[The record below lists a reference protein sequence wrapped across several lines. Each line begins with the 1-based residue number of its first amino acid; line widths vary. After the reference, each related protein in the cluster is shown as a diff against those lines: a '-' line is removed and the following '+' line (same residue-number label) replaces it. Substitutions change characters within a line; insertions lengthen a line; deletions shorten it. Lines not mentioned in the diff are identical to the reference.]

1 MKIYILDAFH
11 PAGVEYAARH
21 AEVVRWDDP
30 RVKNWAEDADGVMVR
45 MTPIRAADLARARKL
60 RIICKQGVGVD
71 TIDLEAARARGI
83 PVCRTPGVNSEAVA
97 EMAMAL
103 ALSVARRTADLD
115 RMLRAGASIERSKL
129 LGVEL
134 WQKTVGVVGMGA
146 IGMRVARKWRA
157 AFDARILA
165 YDPHVDD
172 WKDRPYRRV
181 SHLKELLGESD
192 LVTIHVPLTAETRG
206 MIGKGELALMKESAI
221 LVNTSRGGIVD
232 EAALYD
238 ALKADRLF
246 GAGLDVWEVEPPPKG
261 HPLLGL
267 PNVVGTPHVAGGTR
281 ETQERSSLQVAQQ
294 VVDVLNGSTPL
305 PQNRVA

>member
-11 PAGVEYAARH
+11 PAGVAYAARH

-71 TIDLEAARARGI
+71 TIDLEAAKARGI

-129 LGVEL
+129 LGIEL
-134 WQKTVGVVGMGA
+134 WEKTVGVIGMGA
-146 IGMRVARKWRA
+146 VGTRVARKWHA

-165 YDPHVDD
+165 YDPYVED
-172 WKDRPYRRV
+172 WQDKPYRRV
-181 SHLKELLGESD
+181 SQLEELLRESD
-192 LVTIHVPLTAETRG
+192 LVTIHVPLTQETKHLLGNRQ
-206 MIGKGELALMKESAI
+206 LALMKETAI

-238 ALKADRLF
+238 ALKAGRLF
-246 GAGLDVWEVEPPPKG
+246 GAGLDVWEVEPPPRD

-267 PNVVGTPHVAGGTR
+267 PNVVGTPHAAGGTR

-294 VVDVLNGSTPL
+294 VVDVLNGSAPL